1 MRLSIHVIAICVAT
15 ILAACDTTNAAKVD
29 ADYGRSVKA
38 LVEAQT
44 YDKQA
49 ALAPPAQAPAHGD
62 GQRLKNA
69 IDEYHKDVP
78 HQQDQKISRPIVF
91 EVGNQ

>member
-1 MRLSIHVIAICVAT
+1 MKLPMNLTLAGVT
-15 ILAACDTTNAAKVD
+15 LILAACDTTNAVMVD

-38 LVEAQT
+38 LVQAQT
-44 YDKQA
+44 FDPQTAARPA
-49 ALAPPAQAPAHGD
+49 ALAPEHGD

-69 IDEYHKDVP
+69 IDEFHKDVP